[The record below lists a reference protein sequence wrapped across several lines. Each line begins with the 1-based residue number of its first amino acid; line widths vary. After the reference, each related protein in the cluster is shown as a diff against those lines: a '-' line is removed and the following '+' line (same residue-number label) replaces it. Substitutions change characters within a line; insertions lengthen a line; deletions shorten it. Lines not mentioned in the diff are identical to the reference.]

1 MKTTK
6 LFLPIFLVLAVL
18 LSTGLAQKPDKKW
31 TEWTKKEA
39 QKVLDD
45 SPWGQVQT
53 DTDTSEMFFT
63 PTRQP
68 GTGLTKEQRE
78 VNTERL
84 ETGATNQSVNV
95 TFRVRFFSARPIRQA
110 LARLIEINQNLDA
123 KTAPE
128 AVAKLHG
135 FADLKST
142 NSIIVTVMFDS
153 PDQRYSGAAMQTFN
167 SATTGTLK
175 NETYLQRTDGE
186 KLFLEEYA
194 PPGKDGFGA
203 RFIFLREV
211 NGQPFITDKSSE
223 IRFYTKYPN
232 GLKVDRRFK
241 LANMKYQGELEY

>member
-6 LFLPIFLVLAVL
+6 FFLPMFLVLAVL
-18 LSTGLAQKPDKKW
+18 LSTGWAQKPDKKW

-128 AVAKLHG
+128 AVAKLQG

-167 SATTGTLK
+167 
-175 NETYLQRTDGE
+175 
-186 KLFLEEYA
+186 
-194 PPGKDGFGA
+194 
-203 RFIFLREV
+203 
-211 NGQPFITDKSSE
+211 
-223 IRFYTKYPN
+223 
-232 GLKVDRRFK
+232 
-241 LANMKYQGELEY
+241 

>member
-1 MKTTK
+1 MKTIK
-6 LFLPIFLVLAVL
+6 LFSPIFLVLAVL
-18 LSTGLAQKPDKKW
+18 LSTGFAQKPDKKW

-39 QKVLDD
+39 QKMLDD
-45 SPWGQVQT
+45 SPWGQAQT

-63 PTRQP
+63 PTRQA
-68 GTGLTKEQRE
+68 GAGLTKEERA
-78 VNTERL
+78 VNTERS

-110 LARLIEINQNLDA
+110 LARLMEINQNLDP

-128 AVAKLHG
+128 AVAKLQAFG
-135 FADLKST
+135 DLKST
-142 NSIIVTVMFDS
+142 NSIIVTVMFES
-153 PDQRYSGAAMQTFN
+153 PDQRYSAAAMQTFN

-175 NETYLQRTDGE
+175 NETYLQRSDGE
-186 KLFLEEYA
+186 KLFLEEYV

-203 RFIFLREV
+203 RFIFLRDV

-232 GLKVDRRFK
+232 ELKIDRRFK
-241 LANMKYQGELEY
+241 VANMKYQGELEY